1 MQKKDRG
8 KTRWRRCFIL
18 LLPALL
24 GVGILTI
31 MTIQGVM
38 PLRLA
43 VNGQDFKLSSNGG
56 PAIAQS
62 GLTAYP
68 STIEMKDGSIKPVLV
83 AGLPEAT
90 LKDGMCL
97 SLVLTFP
104 VIGTNTLQ
112 IHTSGETVVEDMKAS
127 AAEMFIKNVSLKSH
141 TTDGKDADA
150 TGSNV
155 DSPGAINIDASE
167 VGGRAGTL
175 GLNIPGVVTMGS
187 LQATA
192 KGALIAG
199 TAKLNG
205 IGIPKL
211 GHGRG
216 VEHNECY

>member
-31 MTIQGVM
+31 MTIQGVL
-38 PLRLA
+38 PLHLA
-43 VNGQDFKLSSNGG
+43 VTGQDFKLSSNGG
-56 PAIAQS
+56 PAVAS
-62 GLTAYP
+62 KGLTAYP
-68 STIEMKDGSIKPVLV
+68 STIEMKDGEIKPVLV

-90 LKDGMCL
+90 LEDGMCL

-104 VIGTNTLQ
+104 FIGTNTLQ

-127 AAEMFIKNVSLKSH
+127 AAEMYIKGASLKSL
-141 TTDGKDADA
+141 TKDGEDANAD
-150 TGSNV
+150 GSNV
-155 DSPGAINIDASE
+155 ESPGAINMDASE
-167 VGGRAGTL
+167 IGGHAGNL
-175 GLNIPGVVTMGS
+175 GLSIPGVVKMGG

-205 IGIPKL
+205 IGIPKIA
-211 GHGRG
+211 HGRG
-216 VEHNECY
+216 VENNECY